1 MVTDNSEIPVGNPLA
16 DAEVKKLRRT
26 VEKPRKIPKLLPL
39 RGKSYRLNLG
49 VDRDGKAVEPRVG
62 SDKKYAE
69 AVRKAWNV
77 DMERKDGTARLTE
90 LGEITRLDVRKAHLL
105 LEPYPSIELA
115 ECVKFYIN
123 NAMPESGIITVK
135 DAVERWLEIQKVRK
149 LGEVSTDEKG
159 TTYRTYIKP
168 FKDHFGEKLHL
179 IQLTSE
185 KATAYL
191 NKRSGNKKNWKPT
204 TWNYQRNRLL
214 GMWNTLAKAK
224 YCSAA
229 LNPFEDV
236 VSLSTRGERGGQS
249 KKVTHH
255 AKAEKFF
262 RWMEEECEKYPSKY
276 PELALSVVG
285 WFCGI
290 RVEEIGKCG
299 WEDLDKEAEQ
309 GGTYRFGCWPW
320 MKKCSK

>member
-115 ECVKFYIN
+115 ESTVAQNEPTF
-123 NAMPESGIITVK
+123 APWVMPS
-135 DAVERWLEIQKVRK
+135 
-149 LGEVSTDEKG
+149 
-159 TTYRTYIKP
+159 
-168 FKDHFGEKLHL
+168 
-179 IQLTSE
+179 
-185 KATAYL
+185 ATPWA
-191 NKRSGNKKNWKPT
+191 N
-204 TWNYQRNRLL
+204 
-214 GMWNTLAKAK
+214 
-224 YCSAA
+224 
-229 LNPFEDV
+229 
-236 VSLSTRGERGGQS
+236 
-249 KKVTHH
+249 
-255 AKAEKFF
+255 
-262 RWMEEECEKYPSKY
+262 
-276 PELALSVVG
+276 
-285 WFCGI
+285 
-290 RVEEIGKCG
+290 
-299 WEDLDKEAEQ
+299 
-309 GGTYRFGCWPW
+309 PW
-320 MKKCSK
+320 MMPSPTPSGAHIRTSDSLVHWTVCIDSATSGGNIDPPRTVMKSVLGARNA